1 MMKRQLFL
9 VIVGLL
15 TVFVLAGCMEK
26 KQEDVVRDLEAKV
39 KGMKSYQ
46 AEATLSIKTGNEP
59 QEYKVEVWHKEPAYY
74 RVNLKNAKKDQSQI
88 ILRNNEGVFVLTPS
102 LNKSF
107 RFQSDWP
114 QNSSQAYLYE
124 SLVRDI
130 LKDKKNLSFKKTDKY
145 YVFKTKTNYH
155 HQNMLPQQEIKLNK
169 SDLTPVSVKLM
180 DNDQNV
186 LVKVDFSKV
195 KFDAK
200 FDKGAFDMKQN
211 MSRAQMDVQTT
222 VKEDKSF
229 AILYPRDT
237 PQGVVLKEEKELK
250 TDSGKRAILTY
261 TGDKKSFTL
270 IQEKAKVA
278 EASSPIHVSGE
289 LVDLGFTI
297 GALTKDSLTW
307 SHNGVEYMLV
317 SKGLKQ
323 EELLMVAR
331 SVTEKQ
337 VK

>member
-1 MMKRQLFL
+1 MKRRLFL

-15 TVFVLAGCMEK
+15 TVFALVGCMEK

-46 AEATLSIKTGNEP
+46 AEAKLSIKTGNEP
-59 QEYKVEVWHKEPAYY
+59 QEYNVEVWHKEPSYY
-74 RVNLKNAKKDQSQI
+74 RVNLKNTKKDQSQI
-88 ILRNNEGVFVLTPS
+88 ILRNDEGVFVLTPA

-130 LKDKKNLSFKKTDKY
+130 LKDKKNLSFEKNDKY
-145 YVFKTKTNYH
+145 YVFKTKTNYN
-155 HQNMLPQQEIKLNK
+155 HQNMLPKQEIKLNK
-169 SDLTPVSVKLM
+169 SDLAPVSVKLM

-186 LVKVDFSKV
+186 LVKVEFSKV
-195 KFDAK
+195 KFDTK
-200 FDKGAFDMKQN
+200 FDKGAFDTKQN
-211 MSRAQMDVQTT
+211 MSRAQVDVQTT
-222 VKEDKSF
+222 VKEEKPF
-229 AILYPRDT
+229 AVLYPSDT
-237 PQGVVLKEEKELK
+237 PQGMVLNEEKELK
-250 TDSGKRAILTY
+250 TDGGKRAILTY
-261 TGDKKSFTL
+261 TGKKKSFTL

-278 EASSPIHVSGE
+278 EASASISVSGE

-297 GALTKDSLTW
+297 GALAKDSLTW

-317 SKGLKQ
+317 SKGL
-323 EELLMVAR
+323 EPDELLMVAR
-331 SVTEKQ
+331 SVTAKQ

>member
-1 MMKRQLFL
+1 MKRRLFL
-9 VIVGLL
+9 FIVGLL

-26 KQEDVVRDLEAKV
+26 KQEDVVRDLDAKV
-39 KGMKSYQ
+39 KNMKSYQ
-46 AEATLSIKTGNEP
+46 AEAKLSIKTGNEP
-59 QEYKVEVWHKEPAYY
+59 QEYNVEVWYKEPTYY

-130 LKDKKNLSFKKTDKY
+130 LKDKSLSFKKTDKHY
-145 YVFKTKTNYH
+145 IFKTKTNYH
-155 HQNMLPQQEIKLNK
+155 HQNMLPKQEITFNK
-169 SDLTPVSVKLM
+169 SDLAPVSVKLM
-180 DNDQNV
+180 DGDQNV
-186 LVKVDFSKV
+186 LVQVEFSKV
-195 KFDAK
+195 KFGAK
-200 FDKGAFDMKQN
+200 FDKGAFDTKQN
-211 MSRAQMDVQTT
+211 MSRAQVDIQTT
-222 VKEDKSF
+222 AKEEKPF

-237 PQGVVLKEEKELK
+237 PQGMELKEEKELK

-261 TGDKKSFTL
+261 IGNKKSFTL
-270 IQEKAKVA
+270 IQEKEKVA
-278 EASSPIHVSGE
+278 VTATPIGVSGE

-317 SKGLKQ
+317 SKGL
-323 EELLMVAR
+323 EPNELLMVAR
-331 SVTEKQ
+331 SVAEKQ